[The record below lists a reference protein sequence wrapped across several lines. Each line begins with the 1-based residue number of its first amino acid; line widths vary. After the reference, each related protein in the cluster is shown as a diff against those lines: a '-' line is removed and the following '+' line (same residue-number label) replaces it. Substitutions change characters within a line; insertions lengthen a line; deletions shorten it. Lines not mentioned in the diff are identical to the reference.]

1 MIGLLMNKVLD
12 DILCEADNFSDIVNS
27 ITENGKFSSEN

>member
-12 DILCEADNFSDIVNS
+12 DILCEANNFSEILYS
-27 ITENGKFSSEN
+27 ITEKGEYSSEK